1 MKSYIRYSMDDN
13 GKELEQ
19 DIEHRTGAKRNRKP
33 ERVRFTK
40 RQSSPLPPFTFVSLG
55 SSPRSY
61 KYLFFDIKL
70 TTLIHSTKEKNK

>member
-33 ERVRFTK
+33 
-40 RQSSPLPPFTFVSLG
+40 
-55 SSPRSY
+55 
-61 KYLFFDIKL
+61 
-70 TTLIHSTKEKNK
+70 